1 VEAPFGA
8 GIAVPRR
15 AGAANRTGSLRAPC
29 AHGQDTRDVKA
40 TGEDTTPQR
49 VQRRNAAH
57 GEPDARVAPA
67 QRTMTN
73 RVLRPMPFC
82 ETRTQ

>member
-1 VEAPFGA
+1 
-8 GIAVPRR
+8 
-15 AGAANRTGSLRAPC
+15 
-29 AHGQDTRDVKA
+29 VKA